1 MKNIIL
7 KAIMLIAVAIN
18 FSSCKKDFIYGDI
31 VPNTDRPMVEFTDSK
46 SSGTLSLS
54 YGTTWVDTGLT
65 EIRFNPRS
73 AVSQDAVVQF
83 RLNNTI
89 ISDYNTA
96 NGTAFAPLPTSAY
109 TITSN
114 ELTLTSSARGKKIP
128 IKLLPSAITG
138 GAYALGLTISSS
150 SYGEISSVAHD
161 VLVVVQVKNDYE
173 GLYHATGQRTLYN
186 GPTEA
191 SGIASVFDID
201 DDKYIYTIDQTT
213 SETDVADLIGS
224 AWMFLTVNPSTHAV
238 TVSPS
243 TVSPTFAL
251 SNNGSCT
258 YDPTTKT
265 FSLHYKYFN
274 ASGNLRVITETIV
287 GQ

>member
-191 SGIASVFDID
+191 SGIASVFAID

-224 AWMFLTVNPSTHAV
+224 AWMFLTVNPSTNDV

>member
-1 MKNIIL
+1 MKNILIKSIL
-7 KAIMLIAVAIN
+7 LVTIAITIAA
-18 FSSCKKDFIYGDI
+18 CKKDYIYGNI

-46 SSGTLSLS
+46 NSGTLSLS
-54 YGTTWVDTGLT
+54 YGTSQVDTGLT

-73 AVSQDAVVQF
+73 TVTQNSVVEF
-83 RLNNTI
+83 KLNNTI

-96 NGTAFAPLPTSAY
+96 NGTAFAPLPANAY
-109 TITSN
+109 TITAN
-114 ELTLTSSARGKKIP
+114 QVTLTPSERKKKIP
-128 IKLLPSAITG
+128 IKLLPSAIVG
-138 GAYALGLTISSS
+138 GAYALGVTITTS

-173 GLYHATGQRTLYN
+173 GMYHATGQRTLFN

-191 SGIASVFDID
+191 SGIANVINID
-201 DDKYIYTIDQTT
+201 ADKYLYTIDQTT

-258 YDPTTKT
+258 YDPQSKT
-265 FSLHYKYFN
+265 FTLHYKYFN
-274 ASGNLRVITETIV
+274 GAGNLREITETIV
-287 GQ
+287 AK